1 MPRLTFPQRLWDI
14 LEDQFTLMP
23 DYSGRGM
30 YGRTCIAL
38 VGNTGDLLR
47 FAAELAQIGDDTDTD
62 TDAADMLQI
71 MADTVRTDSL
81 GYDTV
86 FYFPGITLEPE
97 AADDHDQ
104 AVPSTV
110 EG

>member
-1 MPRLTFPQRLWDI
+1 MPRLVFPQRLWDI

-47 FAAELAQIGDDTDTD
+47 FTAELAQIGDDTDTE
-62 TDAADMLQI
+62 AADTLQI

-86 FYFPGITLEPE
+86 FYFPGITLESE
-97 AADDHDQ
+97 ADDNDQ
-104 AVPSTV
+104 AVPSAV